1 MNRIK
6 KTKAELLTNAF
17 IISTISLIF
26 HEEMRRREE

>member
-6 KTKAELLTNAF
+6 NTKAELLTNAF

-26 HEEMRRREE
+26 HEEMQ

>member
-6 KTKAELLTNAF
+6 KAKAELLTKAF

-26 HEEMRRREE
+26 HEEIQ